1 MVRVASTTAS
11 AFTFTP
17 ASAFTLTPAS
27 APTLAPEFLN
37 ISNSIMTSVV
47 RA

>member
-1 MVRVASTTAS
+1 MVRVASTPAS
-11 AFTFTP
+11 TS

-37 ISNSIMTSVV
+37 ISNSMMTSVV

>member
-1 MVRVASTTAS
+1 MVRVASTPASTSAS
-11 AFTFTP
+11 AFTL
-17 ASAFTLTPAS
+17 TLTPAS

-37 ISNSIMTSVV
+37 ISNSMMTSVV